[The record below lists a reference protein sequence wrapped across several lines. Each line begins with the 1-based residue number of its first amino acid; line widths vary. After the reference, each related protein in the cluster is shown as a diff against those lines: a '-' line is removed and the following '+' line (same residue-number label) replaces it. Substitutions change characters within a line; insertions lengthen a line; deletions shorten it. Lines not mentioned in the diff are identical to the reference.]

1 MAHSAEYLEELK
13 KLHDKKTFGLNRNIP
28 AVVHKLIKEKKI
40 KTSITIDPL
49 LHNTLKKISKKNG
62 RTVSNYIEMLVRNHL
77 EDLQKG
83 KQKEIK

>member
-1 MAHSAEYLEELK
+1 MLLGKDTKRYYLYASLSKKVIMALFS
-13 KLHDKKTFGLNRNIP
+13 
-28 AVVHKLIKEKKI
+28 KEKKI

-49 LHNTLKKISKKNG
+49 IHNTLKKISKKNG
-62 RTVSNYIEMLVRNHL
+62 RTVSNYIEMLVKNHL